1 MRPRT
6 IARAITFTNAI
17 HAADTFASKR
27 YPFQFISKKQAW
39 RNRPATEGQLAF
51 LNKLRSKNDQLT
63 AEALTKGKAGDMI
76 TKVKHG
82 AKRRFANIE
91 ADRRREGRARLK
103 FEQEKALK
111 ERETVSVGP
120 LLY

>member
-1 MRPRT
+1 
-6 IARAITFTNAI
+6 
-17 HAADTFASKR
+17 
-27 YPFQFISKKQAW
+27 
-39 RNRPATEGQLAF
+39 
-51 LNKLRSKNDQLT
+51 
-63 AEALTKGKAGDMI
+63 MI